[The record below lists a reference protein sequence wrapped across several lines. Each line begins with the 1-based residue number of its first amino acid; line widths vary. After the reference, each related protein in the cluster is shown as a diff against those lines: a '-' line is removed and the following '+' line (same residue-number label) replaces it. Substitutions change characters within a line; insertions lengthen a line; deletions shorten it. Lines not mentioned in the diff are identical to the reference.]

1 MLSKR
6 SLKDRFIFELAV
18 SMTVLL
24 IVPILIITLY
34 FTYNLKENIK
44 NEMKEH
50 ANYIINT
57 YSSQQEYDE
66 VFNFSSLEN
75 VSNYKIYMFIDDSI
89 KKIPFQ
95 IISYQEKDID
105 YLELIQAFSNGTNS
119 YLSIKRNV
127 QNETLLIKQMFY
139 TIFGIFFLGFFSI
152 LYYSNI
158 ISERFMKPLGILSNK
173 FTDMNE
179 SMLQPIAMKEL
190 PDEFKSFASSFNRLI
205 TKIQTF
211 ISYRKELYVGTAHE
225 LKTPLAVMRLKNQ
238 ITLMKYKKQDKI
250 RETLQQNI
258 DSIDTLNA
266 MIHNILEYGRAEG
279 AQFEKP
285 KRINLIQLMATKS
298 EEYELLAQSQNRNF
312 IYHFSIPHF
321 KINLQ
326 ELLFM
331 QIFQNF
337 IQNALRFTPE
347 HGLVSLQTRTD
358 KKYFIIEIIDEG
370 PGIDTN
376 KDFFAPFQRSLE
388 STGAGL
394 GLFLAKNAA
403 QSMGVYID
411 LQNRKNTSGAIASIR
426 FPLNRFLLN
435 E

>member
-1 MLSKR
+1 
-6 SLKDRFIFELAV
+6 
-18 SMTVLL
+18 MTVLL
-24 IVPILIITLY
+24 IAPTLVITTY
-34 FTYNLKENIK
+34 FSYTLKETIK
-44 NEMKEH
+44 NEMKSH
-50 ANYIINT
+50 ANYIIHT
-57 YSSQQEYDE
+57 YTSQQEYDE
-66 VFNFSSLEN
+66 KFNFSSLEN
-75 VSNYKIYMFIDDSI
+75 VSNYKIEMFTDNNLNKRDNRIQAYKEQGI
-89 KKIPFQ
+89 
-95 IISYQEKDID
+95 E
-105 YLELIQAFSNGTNS
+105 YLELIQAYSPVSHT
-119 YLSIKRNV
+119 YLSIKRNIN
-127 QNETLLIKQMFY
+127 NETQLINNMFY
-139 TIFGIFFLGFFSI
+139 MIFIIFFIGFALI
-152 LYYSNI
+152 IHYSTLLPK
-158 ISERFMKPLGILSNK
+158 RFMKPLHTLTDK
-173 FTDMNE
+173 FTNMNE
-179 SMLQPIAMKEL
+179 SMLQPIKMNEI
-190 PDEFKSFASSFNRLI
+190 PEEFEQFGRAFNLLI

-211 ISYRKELYVGTAHE
+211 INYRKELYVGTAHE

-285 KRINLIQLMATKS
+285 KRTNLIQLMATKS

-347 HGLVSLQTRTD
+347 NGLVSLQTRTD
-358 KKYFIIEIIDEG
+358 KEYFIIEIIDEG
-370 PGIDTN
+370 PGIDTD
-376 KDFFAPFQRSLE
+376 KDFFAPFKRSLD

-403 QSMGVYID
+403 QSMGVDID
-411 LQNRKNTSGAIASIR
+411 LQNRKNDSGAIASIR
-426 FPLNRFLLN
+426 FPLNRFLLK